1 MDSQEKTLET
11 GAQEELQN
19 QAAAPVDENVVENAP
34 LSQAEE
40 DSNVSEE
47 SVAEETAAPAA
58 EEAAGEPERKV
69 YNTKKEVLDRV
80 KEIAHGDE
88 PLQKEEIDYL
98 KTVFYK
104 LHIAEREAQ
113 FKAFTDAGNDAAN
126 YGLAAGMEGNQERAC
141 REGQRA
147 MA

>member
-19 QAAAPVDENVVENAP
+19 QAAAPVEENVVENAP

-58 EEAAGEPERKV
+58 EEAAGPTATNHCKRK
-69 YNTKKEVLDRV
+69 R
-80 KEIAHGDE
+80 
-88 PLQKEEIDYL
+88 
-98 KTVFYK
+98 
-104 LHIAEREAQ
+104 
-113 FKAFTDAGNDAAN
+113 
-126 YGLAAGMEGNQERAC
+126 
-141 REGQRA
+141 
-147 MA
+147 